1 MGWLVMVERLPLPLI
16 CAKGIAERRR
26 GEFELLP
33 TNSLLRQ
40 LAYSHRKPNRLGRTA
55 DKTLKDSAMLLR
67 PATLD
72 DVPALLD
79 IHNDAVRRLAAIW
92 TDKQETLA
100 ERQAW
105 FTGRTGAGLPVI
117 VAVDDAGTILGYGS
131 YGPFRA
137 KEGYRLTMEHS
148 VYVTEAAQGRGVG
161 KALMQ
166 RLITKAKASG
176 VHVLVGAIDAEN
188 ATSIALHE
196 RLGFETTGRLPQV
209 GFKFGRWLDLVFM
222 TLILDNAPAPAAGT
236 AV

>member
-1 MGWLVMVERLPLPLI
+1 MLI
-16 CAKGIAERRR
+16 
-26 GEFELLP
+26 
-33 TNSLLRQ
+33 
-40 LAYSHRKPNRLGRTA
+40 
-55 DKTLKDSAMLLR
+55 R
-67 PATLD
+67 PASFD

-105 FTGRTGAGLPVI
+105 FSGRTGAGLPVV
-117 VAVDDAGTILGYGS
+117 VAVDNAGMILGYGS

-148 VYVTEAAQGRGVG
+148 VYVTEAAQGQGVG
-161 KALMQ
+161 KALMH
-166 RLITKAKASG
+166 RIIAEAKASG

-188 ATSIALHE
+188 VTSIALHE
-196 RLGFETTGRLPQV
+196 KLGFEATGRLPQV

-222 TLILDNAPAPAAGT
+222 TLILDDAPAPAAGT
-236 AV
+236 AI

>member
-1 MGWLVMVERLPLPLI
+1 
-16 CAKGIAERRR
+16 
-26 GEFELLP
+26 
-33 TNSLLRQ
+33 
-40 LAYSHRKPNRLGRTA
+40 
-55 DKTLKDSAMLLR
+55 MLLR

-100 ERQAW
+100 DRQAW
-105 FTGRTGAGLPVI
+105 FTDRTGAGLPVL
-117 VAVDDAGTILGYGS
+117 VAVDGAGTILGYGS

-161 KALMQ
+161 KALLQ
-166 RLITKAKASG
+166 RLIGEAKASG

-188 ATSIALHE
+188 ATSIALHA

-209 GFKFGRWLDLVFM
+209 GFKFGRWLDLVLM
-222 TLILDNAPAPAAGT
+222 TLILDDAKAPAAGS

>member
-1 MGWLVMVERLPLPLI
+1 
-16 CAKGIAERRR
+16 
-26 GEFELLP
+26 
-33 TNSLLRQ
+33 
-40 LAYSHRKPNRLGRTA
+40 
-55 DKTLKDSAMLLR
+55 MLFR

-105 FTGRTGAGLPVI
+105 FSGRTGAGLPVI
-117 VAVDDAGTILGYGS
+117 VAVDDAGTILGYAS

-161 KALMQ
+161 KALLH
-166 RLITKAKASG
+166 RIIVEAKASG

-188 ATSIALHE
+188 AASIALHE
-196 RLGFETTGRLPQV
+196 KLGFEISGRLPQV
-209 GFKFGRWLDLVFM
+209 GFKFGRWLDLVFT

>member
-1 MGWLVMVERLPLPLI
+1 MLI
-16 CAKGIAERRR
+16 
-26 GEFELLP
+26 
-33 TNSLLRQ
+33 
-40 LAYSHRKPNRLGRTA
+40 
-55 DKTLKDSAMLLR
+55 R

-72 DVPALLD
+72 DVAVLLD

-105 FTGRTGAGLPVI
+105 FSGRTSAGLPVV
-117 VAVDDAGTILGYGS
+117 VAVDNAGMILGYGS

-148 VYVTEAAQGRGVG
+148 VYVTEAAQGQGVG

-166 RLITKAKASG
+166 RIIAEAKASG

-196 RLGFETTGRLPQV
+196 KLGFEATGRLPQV

-222 TLILDNAPAPAAGT
+222 TLILDDAPAPAAGT